1 MTLKRGIFDFS
12 TILWYNIYRKDE
24 KRTIKRQK
32 SCIKS
37 AWSSSRKG
45 LELKMMMVR
54 EKIRGFSKNENFN
67 TSSSQAQTGARAKM
81 RTENQRQPAKSMEP
95 HRTPMGFFHYRW
107 LDKRAKIWYNI
118 IRKKV
123 GGKLE

>member
-37 AWSSSRKG
+37 AWVVLQKRG
-45 LELKMMMVR
+45 LELKMVMVR
-54 EKIRGFSKNENFN
+54 EKIRGFSENENFN
-67 TSSSQAQTGARAKM
+67 TSSSQARTCAGAKM
-81 RTENQRQPAKSMEP
+81 RTEN
-95 HRTPMGFFHYRW
+95 
-107 LDKRAKIWYNI
+107 
-118 IRKKV
+118 
-123 GGKLE
+123 